1 MFSLPT
7 TPNTT
12 VPSPVSSTTTTTT
25 TTTSA
30 ITPVVSAEKTHGI
43 AIDEPSVAHQAILF
57 ILDVL
62 IRNNQ
67 AMPIVKLYD
76 SFADRTFTPQMLR
89 AVGGNEQGLQQFL
102 LRYPSLFTVNNDT
115 VSANSATPV
124 RTINSSKSHH
134 NKNKSIVSSASN
146 HEANETISGT
156 ETMTTLSTNE
166 TVWDA
171 KTMREIEQ
179 EAINF
184 FKKQLFKREE
194 EWLPIVSVAGHA
206 SQASADVRKY
216 VGPQNEF
223 KVFLLR
229 YPNIFIVRDEFC
241 GLKGKADLPGVPF
254 PPPSPPPKR
263 RITLS
268 NNNNMMNGS
277 GNNLMLTRS
286 TSFKSGTRPII
297 GGNNNN
303 TNINNNSIP
312 NTPTNNTNSSMLL
325 SSSSSSGIASIATPT
340 ITRNTN
346 QRLTSNEVKA
356 VHYVMRL
363 LHKSG
368 RILLQNVPGLIARA
382 PDHLAQLIGFTRDD
396 LITFFKRHNAIFQL
410 HTDGTV
416 SVKFEAVR
424 ALLNKNDNSQT
435 SSLTTPTT
443 ITTQLSQQPTSIT
456 TSGVVIR
463 IFPKYGILNMDNNE
477 QVFFDIQSCH
487 FETFNDLTCVLNPG
501 DSMNFNAILGPKEGS
516 TKWKSLKT
524 WPRQNNRPAQL
535 MTPMSS
541 SNSNS
546 SISHIVHS
554 ASTNNLSSISS
565 SNGGYISPP
574 SFDHYSTTQYQN
586 SQPSNGY
593 APIDQDLHAY
603 QMSNDIN
610 GGLDETIDNNTNGN
624 QSPPMSLMNSTSSNR
639 HSRLGLPTLDEE
651 QCPLPKM
658 AGGLDAEV
666 LRRNLQQVVQRKNAI
681 SLREQADETGRYV
694 SQDKNI
700 NASDIAK
707 RLYEDLMRDYDKR
720 VRPVYNANDALNVAI
735 SLSVTQ
741 LIDVDEKRQ
750 IITTNVWLKHEW
762 FDYRLKW
769 NSSLYDNICI
779 MHMASEELWL
789 PDIVLYNNADGAYQ
803 VTSKTKAFV
812 YPSGA
817 VVWNPPMIY
826 KSSCSINVQYFPF
839 DEQVCSLK
847 FGSWTHDGNQLN
859 LSHIVYNNI
868 EMTHSLN
875 NYRSQGVFFHNYY
888 PNGEWEIIHAPA
900 KRNQKSYTCC
910 LEPYY
915 DITYILVL
923 KRKTLFYI
931 VHLIIPCV
939 GISLL
944 TLIVFYL
951 PSQSGEKIVLCI
963 SIELALTVFFPL
975 LADLIPSTSIIIPLL
990 GKYLLFI
997 MILVALSILNAIV
1010 TLAFYYREQNQKK
1023 SIPKW
1028 MKYFFINILPPLLF
1042 LPSIKQDKVKK
1053 FKQNKRKYWMKLPQD
1068 NTYDAIFM
1076 IMLEKLLHLTEIEKI
1091 FSKFNRTVNKNKN
1104 AHDWHYVALVFDRI
1118 LLIIF
1123 TIVSLT
1129 GTIVI
1134 LAQRFPNTVSNIDLN
1149 NLNQGVFDACSYQ
1162 HQH

>member
-1 MFSLPT
+1 MSSLLLQEEEMFSLPT

-12 VPSPVSSTTTTTT
+12 APSPVSSTITT

-30 ITPVVSAEKTHGI
+30 SAPVVSAEKTHGI

-134 NKNKSIVSSASN
+134 NKNKSMVSSASTN
-146 HEANETISGT
+146 EANETTSGT
-156 ETMTTLSTNE
+156 ETMTTLSNNNNNNNTNE

-184 FKKQLFKREE
+184 FKKQLTKREE

-229 YPNIFIVRDEFC
+229 YPTIFIVRDEFC
-241 GLKGKADLPGVPF
+241 GLKGKADLPCVLF

-268 NNNNMMNGS
+268 NNNMMNSSGS
-277 GNNLMLTRS
+277 NSMLTRS

-297 GGNNNN
+297 GSNN
-303 TNINNNSIP
+303 TIINNGSMP
-312 NTPTNNTNSSMLL
+312 STPTNSTNSSMLL
-325 SSSSSSGIASIATPT
+325 SSSSSSATPT
-340 ITRNTN
+340 ITRNIN

-368 RILLQNVPGLIARA
+368 RVLLQNVPGLIARA

-416 SVKFEAVR
+416 SVKTEAVR
-424 ALLNKNDNSQT
+424 ALLNKNDNLPT
-435 SSLTTPTT
+435 SSSS
-443 ITTQLSQQPTSIT
+443 TQLSQSLQQQQQQQQQQQPTSIT
-456 TSGVVIR
+456 ASGVVIR

-477 QVFFDIQSCH
+477 QVFFDIQSCQ

-501 DSMNFNAILGPKEGS
+501 DSMNFSAILGPKEGS

-535 MTPMSS
+535 MTPISS
-541 SNSNS
+541 SNSS
-546 SISHIVHS
+546 SAISHIVHS
-554 ASTNNLSSISS
+554 ASTNNLSSIAS

-574 SFDHYSTTQYQN
+574 SFDHYSAAQYLT

-593 APIDQDLHAY
+593 APIDQDLNAY
-603 QMSNDIN
+603 QMSNEIN
-610 GGLDETIDNNTNGN
+610 GGLDESVDSNTNGN
-624 QSPPMSLMNSTSSNR
+624 QSPPMSLLNTTGSNR

-666 LRRNLQQVVQRKNAI
+666 LRRNLQQVAKRKNAI

-694 SQDKNI
+694 SQGC
-700 NASDIAK
+700 
-707 RLYEDLMRDYDKR
+707 
-720 VRPVYNANDALNVAI
+720 
-735 SLSVTQ
+735 Q
-741 LIDVDEKRQ
+741 
-750 IITTNVWLKHEW
+750 TT
-762 FDYRLKW
+762 
-769 NSSLYDNICI
+769 S
-779 MHMASEELWL
+779 
-789 PDIVLYNNADGAYQ
+789 
-803 VTSKTKAFV
+803 T
-812 YPSGA
+812 
-817 VVWNPPMIY
+817 
-826 KSSCSINVQYFPF
+826 
-839 DEQVCSLK
+839 
-847 FGSWTHDGNQLN
+847 
-859 LSHIVYNNI
+859 
-868 EMTHSLN
+868 
-875 NYRSQGVFFHNYY
+875 
-888 PNGEWEIIHAPA
+888 GE
-900 KRNQKSYTCC
+900 
-910 LEPYY
+910 
-915 DITYILVL
+915 
-923 KRKTLFYI
+923 
-931 VHLIIPCV
+931 
-939 GISLL
+939 
-944 TLIVFYL
+944 
-951 PSQSGEKIVLCI
+951 
-963 SIELALTVFFPL
+963 
-975 LADLIPSTSIIIPLL
+975 
-990 GKYLLFI
+990 
-997 MILVALSILNAIV
+997 
-1010 TLAFYYREQNQKK
+1010 
-1023 SIPKW
+1023 
-1028 MKYFFINILPPLLF
+1028 
-1042 LPSIKQDKVKK
+1042 
-1053 FKQNKRKYWMKLPQD
+1053 
-1068 NTYDAIFM
+1068 
-1076 IMLEKLLHLTEIEKI
+1076 
-1091 FSKFNRTVNKNKN
+1091 
-1104 AHDWHYVALVFDRI
+1104 
-1118 LLIIF
+1118 
-1123 TIVSLT
+1123 
-1129 GTIVI
+1129 I
-1134 LAQRFPNTVSNIDLN
+1134 LATNI
-1149 NLNQGVFDACSYQ
+1149 
-1162 HQH
+1162 HIE